1 LYEVIRS
8 DSWRHG
14 GGSGEQEVTRV
25 SVPVPL
31 TLATGTYDHLADLR
45 TGDVRVEGVELT
57 YLNLPILE
65 IFHRFIR
72 YREWDASEMSMAKY
86 CSLVSQGDDSLTAIP
101 VFPSRMHRHGSI
113 WVRGEDG
120 PADPS
125 ELSGRGIGVPEWA
138 QTAGVYARGILTH
151 EYDLPLESVRWYQA
165 SAYRPGRA
173 EKVDLKLPA
182 GVELTVVSDRTLEQ
196 MLLDKTIDAIISSE
210 PPKGFLDGSGAV
222 RRLFPDPKPLEK
234 AFWEKT
240 GVYPIMH
247 VICLTRSAFEKNPW
261 IAMNLLEACEQGKK
275 SALHRLR
282 TLRASSYPLPWAMYA
297 AEEAAALFP
306 DGDYWPY
313 GIEGNRTNLETFLQ
327 YTLEQG
333 VTHRQ
338 LTPEELFPEEVQTR
352 TIV

>member
-1 LYEVIRS
+1 M
-8 DSWRHG
+8 
-14 GGSGEQEVTRV
+14 

-31 TLATGTYDHLADLR
+31 TLATGDYEHFADLR
-45 TGDVRVEGVELT
+45 TGRVKVEGVDLT
-57 YLNLPILE
+57 YLHLPGLE
-65 IFHRFIR
+65 IFHRFIK

-86 CSLVSQGDDSLTAIP
+86 SSLVSQGDDSLTAIP

-120 PADPS
+120 PTDPS
-125 ELSGRGIGVPEWA
+125 ELNGKGIGVPEWA

-151 EYDLPLESVRWYQA
+151 EFDLPLESVQWHQA

-182 GVELTVVSDRTLEQ
+182 DVELTVVGDRTLEQ
-196 MLLDKTIDAIISSE
+196 MLMDKTIDAIISSE
-210 PPKGFLDGSGAV
+210 PPKGFLNGSGAV
-222 RRLFPDPKPLEK
+222 RRLFPEPKPLEK
-234 AFWEKT
+234 AFWQKT

-261 IAMNLLEACEQGKK
+261 IAMNLLDAFEAAKRN
-275 SALHRLR
+275 AVHRLR
-282 TLRASSYPLPWAMYA
+282 TLRRSSLPLPWAMYA
-297 AEEAAALFP
+297 AEEAAELFP

-313 GIEGNRTNLETFLQ
+313 GIEGNRATLETFLQ
-327 YTLEQG
+327 YTFEQG
-333 VTHRQ
+333 VTHRL
-338 LTPEELFPEEVQTR
+338 LTPEELFPEEVQSR